1 MLIRDVGVAAAHISS
16 GRQSAAASYVRT
28 AWHGFYATV
37 FDPFYWIALALL
49 AVAQLLWPAEREKSR
64 PSSAVAED
72 AAWFVFSTILT
83 VTLLGACLAPLNL
96 AYQHVAGGRTF
107 DLTPRLG
114 VWGVALVAFVIADVL
129 GWYAHWLHHHVATLW
144 YFHAIHHSQTNLNVL
159 SDNRQHFLE
168 TIINAAIAYLPAR
181 ALGLNS
187 ADALKLASLTI
198 YWSALIHTNIR
209 TNLGRL
215 RYVLVSPQAH
225 RVHHS
230 IHPEYFNTNYGT
242 FFIWWDML
250 FRTIYPHYDI
260 YPATGIADIAFPEL
274 VRRDSGR
281 FSPVAVATLWMKQTV
296 RPFRLALQGNMGY
309 AGNMTQ
315 RQNAEVFAAVPAEA
329 VPPNASSVDLET
341 PSRLQ
346 PFAPSAVRTMPE
358 PVADNAPDLL
368 VALQSV
374 TETCARVVDRIEA
387 HRSERHVLA
396 DAIATVARPE
406 TRQLLAA
413 PAVVTDPKMSI
424 IDNQAPAR
432 QPAPLSDTQR
442 QDRGPHGHLRRT
454 SIRGLRLRT
463 QQVGHQLWTRT
474 RPPGRPTG
482 HNPRG

>member
-1 MLIRDVGVAAAHISS
+1 MLIRDVWVAGAHISS
-16 GRQSAAASYVRT
+16 GRQSAVASYVRT
-28 AWHGFYATV
+28 AWHGFCATV

-49 AVAQLLWPAEREKSR
+49 AVAQLLWPAERDKSR

-281 FSPVAVATLWMKQTV
+281 FSPVAVATLWVKQTV
-296 RPFRLALQGNMGY
+296 HPFRLALQGNTGY
-309 AGNMTQ
+309 AGNLTQ
-315 RQNAEVFAAVPAEA
+315 RQNAKVFDALPAEA
-329 VPPNASSVDLET
+329 VASNASSVLVDHEALSRVQ
-341 PSRLQ
+341 PS
-346 PFAPSAVRTMPE
+346 APSAVRTMSE
-358 PVADNAPDLL
+358 TVADDAPDLSR
-368 VALQSV
+368 ALQGV
-374 TETCARVVDRIEA
+374 TDICAHVVDRIEA

-396 DAIATVARPE
+396 DAIATVARP
-406 TRQLLAA
+406 LLAA
-413 PAVVTDPKMSI
+413 PAIETDPKISI
-424 IDNQAPAR
+424 IDVEVAAR
-432 QPAPLSDTQR
+432 QPAPLPDRQR
-442 QDRGPHGHLRRT
+442 QDRGPHVHRRRT

-474 RPPGRPTG
+474 RPPGHPSG